1 VNGAWLEHTTTMSAI
16 DELIPRLHRV
26 RRALQRAVLERRI
39 ASTVS
44 VVILCLVVM
53 AIADR
58 MLRFPTGL
66 RWTTL
71 ILGLAWL
78 GWSIRT
84 YIWSAIRFRPTLVD
98 VALRIESSAPPLVGR
113 LASGVEFATSGV
125 GDTNPLAARTL
136 RDLQHRVSSVRF
148 EEIID
153 ARRAHQLLAVAVCA
167 CALMTTLVIWRPVDA
182 SIATRRV
189 LAPWTDARWP
199 ARTEV
204 AGLLDT
210 DLVHARG
217 EPLEMAAELVRG
229 DLEND
234 RVFLNI
240 RNIRDGVRG
249 DWQRLVLTRQQG
261 RRFERIIDTDADEIE
276 YTFSTDEVETP
287 SSTIRLFPAPQ
298 ISAATATVTPPAY
311 ASSRGEIRA
320 ELGPGTDRR
329 SRLTEPVL
337 EGSDLQLDLVLNRP
351 VPIVRSDDGSVSR
364 DFIEQTVIVPDEARV
379 DLQINST
386 DPTRWRV
393 LVSMDR
399 GGDIGLSL
407 LDEYGLRNIDPIR
420 YRVDTIPDRAPTTTI
435 SRPVTDQTVSVDAVV
450 EVQAEARDDVRL
462 KSFEIEATLVR
473 GGVDSHVESIAAL
486 AVDTTEDS
494 AADATLRVD
503 FGVADL
509 KPEVGDEILLVAIA
523 SDEYLVSEV
532 PRAAVRSIA
541 RRLRV
546 VSSIDLAEQLQSALS
561 SIRRS
566 AIRLDQDQG
575 GISDAV
581 RRGGPSRSSVR
592 EQGRLG
598 DRIAS
603 ARDALESIEQR
614 RNENRLDDE
623 MLEEI
628 IEQAQDLLEAASEA
642 SESAVASL
650 DEAAREKSSS
660 GTGGES
666 TTSEPSDT
674 EAGAGPEDQGSSE
687 EGVERDRTE
696 DTEDAEGAEG
706 GEGAEGTADSSDAET
721 SDAASSAQ
729 TPTGETSSNT
739 EPTAGS
745 PTSNSE
751 ESASSD
757 QSGQPAEPNESG
769 EPQPSSSTTQAEQ
782 DAIEAQD
789 EVRAELADLAELL
802 DRGEDAWVVSRK
814 IQQMAE
820 DLAGLQERTSE
831 LAEETMGRDR
841 SELTPEERREL
852 DDIAR
857 EQGELADDADEL
869 VEELEERGASLDQI
883 DPAQAAGL
891 REAARDAR
899 EQGLEEQM
907 REAEQEARENRLQQ
921 AGEAQQQAADALERM
936 QETIEESRKAQVAEL
951 QRRIAS
957 LVDSLLG
964 LIKTSE
970 NEIIALARIEG
981 PADVQRITE
990 RARALVT
997 LNGNTIAV
1005 AAEAAAAGSSGE
1017 RISRL
1022 IERAGRNQGA
1032 AIGDLRADPVQ
1043 IEDSRANQERALSA
1057 LREAMVIAEE
1067 AAEQLAEEQAAERR
1081 NALLAAYAGVL
1092 ETQIGIRIETE
1103 KIRPLVGE
1111 RLGRRG
1117 LVTARRLAT
1126 DESQLGSDLESI
1138 QDEFEEITDSLVFS
1152 MTHRNID
1159 AWVESAAT
1167 RLRDGRPDIET
1178 IERQTMIIEAI
1189 AGLAA
1194 ALDQEQQ
1201 DDDPFAEPEDGG
1213 GDGEQAGGEQ
1223 GEQPP
1228 DPLIPP
1234 IAELKMLRSTQQQ
1247 ILDATRR
1254 LDAARTLDPSTDTRD
1269 RIGDL
1274 ARLQADLHAV
1284 ATALLDQLQP
1294 ATVAPPEGGPEKG
1307 PDR

>member
-1 VNGAWLEHTTTMSAI
+1 MKRIFSKVNDTWLEHTITMSAI
-16 DELIPRLHRV
+16 DDLIPRLHRV

-39 ASTVS
+39 AAMVS
-44 VVILCLVVM
+44 VVILCLVVL
-53 AIADR
+53 AILDR
-58 MLRFPTGL
+58 TLRFPAGL

-71 ILGLAWL
+71 ILGLTWL

-84 YIWSAIRFRPTLVD
+84 RIWSAIRFRPTLVD
-98 VALRIESSAPPLVGR
+98 VALRIEAVAPPLSGR
-113 LASGVEFATSGV
+113 LASGVEFATFNV

-136 RDLQHRVSSVRF
+136 RDLQHRVSTVRF

-153 ARRAHQLLAVAVCA
+153 ARRAHQLLAVAVFA
-167 CALMTTLVIWRPVDA
+167 CAVTTTLVIWRPVDA

-204 AGLLDT
+204 VGLLDP

-234 RVFLNI
+234 RVFLAI
-240 RNIRDGVRG
+240 RNIRDGVKG

-276 YTFSTDEVETP
+276 YMFATDEVETP
-287 SSTIRLFPAPQ
+287 PLTIRLFPAPA
-298 ISAATATVTPPAY
+298 IRTATATVTPPTY
-311 ASSRGEIRA
+311 ASSRGEILA

-337 EGSDLQLDLVLNRP
+337 EGSSLRLDLVLTRP
-351 VPIVRSDDGSVSR
+351 VPVDRSEDGSVSR
-364 DFIEQTVIVPDEARV
+364 DFITRTVVVPEEAKV
-379 DLQINST
+379 DIKIDTDDSARWQIS
-386 DPTRWRV
+386 
-393 LVSMDR
+393 VSMDR
-399 GGDIGLSL
+399 GGDISLSL
-407 LDEYGLRNIDPIR
+407 LDEYGLQNIDPIR

-435 SRPVTDQTVSVDAVV
+435 SRPATDQTISADAVV

-473 GGVDSHVESIAAL
+473 GGVDSQVELIAELTRDA
-486 AVDTTEDS
+486 TEDS
-494 AADATLRVD
+494 LATATLRVD

-509 KPEVGDEILLVAIA
+509 EPEIGDEILLVAIA
-523 SDEYLVSEV
+523 SDEYSASEI
-532 PRAAVRSIA
+532 PRESVRSVA

-581 RRGGPSRSSVR
+581 RQGGASRSSVR

-628 IEQAQDLLEAASEA
+628 IEQAQDLLEAAGDA
-642 SESAVASL
+642 SERAVASL
-650 DEAAREKSSS
+650 DEAARERTSTGSGAESSNSDPSGSEISPRSTEEGSDGEAADPGSSEQEEAAPSESGTSDGEASEQDSGASQSAETGAATDPASGSSS
-660 GTGGES
+660 ESPPGDAGEAGES
-666 TTSEPSDT
+666 TP
-674 EAGAGPEDQGSSE
+674 
-687 EGVERDRTE
+687 
-696 DTEDAEGAEG
+696 
-706 GEGAEGTADSSDAET
+706 
-721 SDAASSAQ
+721 
-729 TPTGETSSNT
+729 
-739 EPTAGS
+739 
-745 PTSNSE
+745 
-751 ESASSD
+751 
-757 QSGQPAEPNESG
+757 PAEPSESG
-769 EPQPSSSTTQAEQ
+769 ESQPSSSTPQSEQ

-789 EVRAELADLAELL
+789 DVRAELADLAELL

-820 DLAGLQERTSE
+820 DLAGLQERTNE

-841 SELTPEERREL
+841 SELTAEERREL

-857 EQGELADDADEL
+857 EQGELAEDAADL
-869 VEELEERGASLDQI
+869 VEELEERGNSLDQI

-891 REAARDAR
+891 REAAREAR

-907 REAEQEARENRLQQ
+907 KEAEQGARENRLQQ
-921 AGEAQQQAADALERM
+921 AGEAQQQAAAALEQM

-957 LVDSLLG
+957 LLDSLLG
-964 LIKTSE
+964 LIETSE

-981 PADVQRITE
+981 PADLDRIVA
-990 RARALVT
+990 RSRALVT
-997 LNGNTIAV
+997 LNGNTLAV
-1005 AAEAAAAGSSGE
+1005 GAEAAAAGPSGE

-1022 IERAGRNQGA
+1022 IQRAGRNQGA
-1032 AIGDLRADPVQ
+1032 AIGDLRAAPVRL
-1043 IEDSRANQERALSA
+1043 EDSRANQERALSA

-1067 AAEQLAEEQAAERR
+1067 AAEELAQEQAEERR
-1081 NALLAAYAGVL
+1081 NALLAAYAVVL

-1103 KIRPLVGE
+1103 KIKPPAGE
-1111 RLGRRG
+1111 QLGRRG

-1126 DESQLGSDLESI
+1126 DEGQLGLELAAI

-1159 AWVESAAT
+1159 AWVDSAAT
-1167 RLRDGRPDIET
+1167 RLREGRLDAET

-1194 ALDQEQQ
+1194 SLDQEQP
-1201 DDDPFAEPEDGG
+1201 DDDPFAEPEDSGG
-1213 GDGEQAGGEQ
+1213 GEQAGGEQ

-1254 LDAARTLDPSTDTRD
+1254 LDVARTLDPAVATGE
-1269 RIGDL
+1269 RIADL

-1294 ATVAPPEGGPEKG
+1294 AAVAPPEGGGEKG

>member
-1 VNGAWLEHTTTMSAI
+1 MSAI

-39 ASTVS
+39 SS
-44 VVILCLVVM
+44 VISVAILCVMVM
-53 AIADR
+53 ALADR
-58 MLRFPTGL
+58 ALRFPAGF
-66 RWTTL
+66 RWATFV
-71 ILGLAWL
+71 LGLAWL

-84 YIWSAIRFRPTLVD
+84 QIWSAIRFRPTLVD
-98 VALRIESSAPPLVGR
+98 VALRIEASAPPLTGR
-113 LASGVEFATSGV
+113 LASGVEFATTDV
-125 GDTNPLAARTL
+125 GNKNPLAARSI
-136 RDLQHRVSSVRF
+136 RDLQSRISTVRL
-148 EEIID
+148 EEIVD
-153 ARRAHQLLAVAVCA
+153 ARRAHQLLMIAIFA
-167 CALMTTLVIWRPVDA
+167 CVVVTTLVIWRPADA
-182 SIATRRV
+182 SIASRRI
-189 LAPWTDARWP
+189 LTPWTDARWP

-204 AGLLDT
+204 AGLLDV

-217 EPLEMAAELVRG
+217 EPLAMSAELVRG
-229 DLEND
+229 DPESD
-234 RVFLNI
+234 RVFLKI
-240 RNIRDGVRG
+240 RNIRDGVAG

-261 RRFERIIDTDADEIE
+261 SRFERVIDTDADEIE
-276 YTFSTDEVETP
+276 YAFATDEVETET
-287 SSTIRLFPAPQ
+287 STIRLFPAPG
-298 ISAATATVTPPAY
+298 ISAAMATVTPPAY
-311 ASSRGEIRA
+311 ASSRGEVRA

-337 EGSDLQLDLVLNRP
+337 EGSRLLLDLTLTRP
-351 VPIVRSDDGSVSR
+351 VPVDRTDDGDVSR
-364 DFIEQTVIVPDEARV
+364 GFIEETMVVPDEAIV
-379 DLQINST
+379 DLDIDPA
-386 DPTRWRV
+386 DPTLWRV
-393 LVSMDR
+393 SVSMGR

-407 LDEYGLRNIDPIR
+407 RDQYGLQNIDPIR

-462 KSFEIEATLVR
+462 SSFEIEATLVR
-473 GGVDSHVESIAAL
+473 GGVDSQVESIAAL
-486 AVDTTEDS
+486 TTGANKDPV
-494 AADATLRVD
+494 ADATLRVQ

-509 KPEVGDEILLVAIA
+509 EPEIGDEILLIAIA
-523 SDEYLVSEV
+523 SDEYQVDGL
-532 PRAAVRSIA
+532 PRDSVRSVA

-546 VSSIDLAEQLQSALS
+546 VSGIELAEQLQSALS

-566 AIRLDQDQG
+566 AIRLDRDQG

-598 DRIAS
+598 DRIES
-603 ARDALESIEQR
+603 ARDALDSIEQR
-614 RNENRLDDE
+614 RNENQLEDE

-628 IEQAQDLLEAASEA
+628 IEQAQDLLEAAGEA
-642 SESAVASL
+642 SDQAVAAL
-650 DEAAREKSSS
+650 DEAARAATGAGGRSTTSDPTGSESSDGSEDGASPEPESESPESESGDEPTSSEESSDQERSDQRGQGESGSENDGASESSS
-660 GTGGES
+660 GSSGQSES
-666 TTSEPSDT
+666 SEP
-674 EAGAGPEDQGSSE
+674 AG
-687 EGVERDRTE
+687 
-696 DTEDAEGAEG
+696 
-706 GEGAEGTADSSDAET
+706 DS
-721 SDAASSAQ
+721 
-729 TPTGETSSNT
+729 G
-739 EPTAGS
+739 
-745 PTSNSE
+745 
-751 ESASSD
+751 
-757 QSGQPAEPNESG
+757 ESG
-769 EPQPSSSTTQAEQ
+769 EPGESGEAGDPSESEERQPSDSPTESER

-802 DRGEDAWVVSRK
+802 DRGEDAWVVSRR

-852 DDIAR
+852 DEITR
-857 EQGELADDADEL
+857 EQGELADDADDL

-883 DPAQAAGL
+883 DPGQAAGL
-891 REAARDAR
+891 REAAREAR

-907 REAEQEARENRLQQ
+907 REAEESTRENRLQQ
-921 AGEAQQQAADALERM
+921 AGEAQQQAAAALERM

-957 LVDSLLG
+957 LVDSLKG
-964 LIKTSE
+964 LIETSE

-981 PADVQRITE
+981 PDDSEQIAV

-1005 AAEAAAAGSSGE
+1005 AAEAAAAGSGGE

-1022 IERAGRNQGA
+1022 VERAGRNQGA
-1032 AIGDLRADPVQ
+1032 AIGDLRDAPSDL
-1043 IEDSRANQERALSA
+1043 EDARANQERALSA
-1057 LREAMVIAEE
+1057 LREALVIAEE
-1067 AAEQLAEEQAAERR
+1067 TAEQLAQEQAEERR
-1081 NALLAAYAGVL
+1081 NELLGAYALVL
-1092 ETQIGIRIETE
+1092 EKQIGIRIETE
-1103 KIRPLVGE
+1103 KIRPQAGE

-1126 DESQLGSDLESI
+1126 DESRLGSELEAI
-1138 QDEFEEITDSLVFS
+1138 QDEFQEITDSLVFS
-1152 MTHRNID
+1152 MTHRNLD
-1159 AWVESAAT
+1159 AWIESASS
-1167 RLRDGRPDIET
+1167 RLREGRPDAET

-1189 AGLAA
+1189 AGLVAS
-1194 ALDQEQQ
+1194 LDQEQQ

-1213 GDGEQAGGEQ
+1213 GDGGEQGEGEQ

-1254 LDAARTLDPSTDTRD
+1254 LDAARILDPTADTGE
-1269 RIGDL
+1269 RIADI

-1294 ATVAPPEGGPEKG
+1294 APTQPPQGGEMGG